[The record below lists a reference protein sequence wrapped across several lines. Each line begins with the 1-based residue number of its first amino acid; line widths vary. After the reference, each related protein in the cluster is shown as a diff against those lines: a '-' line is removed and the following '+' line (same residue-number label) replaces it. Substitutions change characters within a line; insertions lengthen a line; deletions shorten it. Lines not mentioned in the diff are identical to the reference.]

1 MFNSLSAA
9 ILSPVTDTVE
19 LVADAAQGKLNT
31 KAATRLAAD
40 VAVGYAVSELIDAVL
55 ESDDDE

>member
-1 MFNSLSAA
+1 MFDSIIGAA
-9 ILSPVTDTVE
+9 LSPVTDTVD

-40 VAVGYAVSELIDAVL
+40 VATGYALGELVEAIL
-55 ESDDDE
+55 ESDDE